1 MKADIQNKPSIKIH
15 SEEIRVL
22 QRVFFALR
30 VAKATIVPQ
39 LIASTAGVT
48 LKNRIRRELFG
59 PGPTNVPDSILE
71 ALSSPTIGHL
81 DPAFLGIMDEV
92 GERLKYSFQTDNPL
106 TFVLSAPGSIGME
119 ASFVN
124 IVEPGDKVVVCI
136 NGVFGGRMKD
146 ICERIGADVISLDF
160 EWGTP
165 VDPAALAASLDDHE
179 DVAVVAFVHAETS
192 TGVRSDAAA
201 IAAVA
206 KKHGCLTI
214 ADCVTSLGGVELN
227 VDEWGLDIAYSG
239 SQKCL
244 SCVPGLSPITFS
256 PAAIDKVKR
265 RKSKVPSWF
274 CDISL
279 LMSYYESGEKT
290 RAYHHTAP
298 VNSLYAINEALRLVV
313 EETLPVRWARHAAAA
328 QTLYASLEAAGL
340 EMIVDPDCRLAP
352 LTLVRVPDG
361 VEDAAVRTGLLNDR
375 SIELGGGL
383 GKFAGKAWRI
393 GLMGENA
400 TEERATF
407 IADAIVGALG

>member
-1 MKADIQNKPSIKIH
+1 
-15 SEEIRVL
+15 
-22 QRVFFALR
+22 
-30 VAKATIVPQ
+30 
-39 LIASTAGVT
+39 
-48 LKNRIRRELFG
+48 
-59 PGPTNVPDSILE
+59 
-71 ALSSPTIGHL
+71 
-81 DPAFLGIMDEV
+81 
-92 GERLKYSFQTDNPL
+92 
-106 TFVLSAPGSIGME
+106 ME
-119 ASFVN
+119 TSFVN
-124 IVEPGDKVVVCI
+124 LVEPGDKVAVCI

-146 ICERIGADVISLDF
+146 ICERIGAEVIAVEF

-165 VDPAALAASLDDHE
+165 VDPVTLEEVLTQNE

-192 TGVRSDAAA
+192 TGVRSDGAA

-206 KKHGCLTI
+206 KQHGCLTI
-214 ADCVTSLGGVELN
+214 ADCVTSLGGVELQ
-227 VDEWGLDIAYSG
+227 VDGWGFDIAYSG

-256 PAAIDKVKR
+256 PAAVDKIKTR
-265 RKSKVPSWF
+265 GSKVPSWF

-313 EETLPVRWARHAAAA
+313 EETLPIRWARHSAAARH
-328 QTLYASLEAAGL
+328 LYAKLEAAGL
-340 EMIVDPDCRLAP
+340 QMIVDPEFRLAP

-361 VEDAAVRTGLLNDR
+361 IDDAVVRGNLLNNR

-400 TEERATF
+400 TEQRATF
-407 IADAIVGALG
+407 IADAIIDALD

>member
-1 MKADIQNKPSIKIH
+1 MKNT
-15 SEEIRVL
+15 V
-22 QRVFFALR
+22 
-30 VAKATIVPQ
+30 
-39 LIASTAGVT
+39 
-48 LKNRIRRELFG
+48 RRELFG

-81 DPAFLGIMDEV
+81 DPVFLGIMDEV
-92 GERLKYSFQTDNPL
+92 SDRLRHCFRTENAL

-119 ASFVN
+119 TSFVN
-124 IVEPGDKVVVCI
+124 AVEPGDKVVICI

-146 ICERIGADVISLDF
+146 ICERIGAEVVALEF

-165 VDPAALAASLDDHE
+165 VDPEVLEEALRENE
-179 DVAVVAFVHAETS
+179 DACVVAFVHAETS

-201 IAAVA
+201 IAAIA
-206 KKHGCLTI
+206 RQHNCLTI
-214 ADCVTSLGGVELN
+214 ADCVTSLAGVELQ

-256 PAAIDKVKR
+256 PAAVDKIKKR
-265 RKSKVPSWF
+265 SSKVPSWF

-298 VNSLYAINEALRLVV
+298 VNSLYAMNEALRLVV
-313 EETLPVRWARHAAAA
+313 EESLPARWDRHAAAA
-328 QTLYASLEAAGL
+328 GHLYSFLEAAGL
-340 EMIVDPDCRLAP
+340 QMIVDPDYRLAP

-361 VEDAAVRTGLLNDR
+361 VDDAAVRAGLLNDR
-375 SIELGGGL
+375 NIELGGGL

-400 TEERATF
+400 TEERAAF
-407 IADAIVGALG
+407 IADAIVEALGRSNE

>member
-1 MKADIQNKPSIKIH
+1 M
-15 SEEIRVL
+15 
-22 QRVFFALR
+22 
-30 VAKATIVPQ
+30 PQ
-39 LIASTAGVT
+39 IIASTAGVT

-71 ALSSPTIGHL
+71 ALSGPTIGHL

-407 IADAIVGALG
+407 IADAIIGALG

>member
-1 MKADIQNKPSIKIH
+1 MTTH
-15 SEEIRVL
+15 
-22 QRVFFALR
+22 
-30 VAKATIVPQ
+30 
-39 LIASTAGVT
+39 
-48 LKNRIRRELFG
+48 IRRELFG
-59 PGPTNVPDSILE
+59 PGPTNVPNSILE
-71 ALSSPTIGHL
+71 ALSRPTIGHL
-81 DPAFLGIMDEV
+81 DPVFLGIMDEV
-92 GERLKYSFQTDNPL
+92 GERLRHCFQTENAL

-119 ASFVN
+119 ASLVN
-124 IVEPGDKVVVCI
+124 VVESGDKVIICI

-146 ICERIGADVISLDF
+146 ICERIGAEVITLEF

-165 VDPAALAASLDDHE
+165 VDPVKLAGVLDNHE
-179 DVAVVAFVHAETS
+179 DAAVVAFVHAETS
-192 TGVRSDAAA
+192 TGVRSDVAA

-206 KKHGCLTI
+206 KQHGCLTI
-214 ADCVTSLGGVELN
+214 ADCVTSLGGVELK
-227 VDEWGLDIAYSG
+227 VDEWGIDVAYSG

-256 PAAIDKVKR
+256 PAAIEKVKR

-328 QTLYASLEAAGL
+328 QKLYGSLEAAGL

-352 LTLVRVPDG
+352 LTLVRVPEG
-361 VEDAAVRTGLLNDR
+361 VNDAVVRSGLLNDR
-375 SIELGGGL
+375 NIELGGGL

-400 TEERATF
+400 TNERATF
-407 IADAIVGALG
+407 IADAIIDALD